1 MISVFFRYRF
11 TIDASVGLFHFSR
24 QMDATFFR
32 RFYVGWFLLF
42 LFVPVLAQAQFTYST
57 NNSEI
62 SVTSYTGPGGAVS
75 LPDFVGIYP
84 VTTIGMTA
92 FFGKTAITS
101 ITFNTNLTTIGYN
114 AFGGC
119 SSLTSL
125 TIPNSVTNIGQYA
138 FEPCIGLTNITLPNQ
153 LDKIQSETFG
163 NCGSLTSIIIPASV
177 TNIGSAAFDL
187 CSSLTAIYFLGNQPT
202 PGANMFHGVNAS
214 AIVYYLA
221 GTLGWSAS
229 YGILPTVML
238 SRGLEITSAGEQN
251 NDFAFI
257 INGTNGQVVVVQ
269 AATNIMN
276 ATWQP
281 LTTNTLSSTV
291 SNFTDVNW
299 KNYPRR
305 FYRLYSP

>member
-1 MISVFFRYRF
+1 MVAAFFHRF
-11 TIDASVGLFHFSR
+11 CT
-24 QMDATFFR
+24 
-32 RFYVGWFLLF
+32 GWFLLF
-42 LFVPVLAQAQFTYST
+42 LFVPVVAQAQFTYST

-62 SVTSYTGPGGAVS
+62 TVTSYAGSGGAVS
-75 LPDFVGIYP
+75 LPDFVGVYP
-84 VTTIGMTA
+84 VTIIGMTA

-101 ITFNTNLTTIGYN
+101 ISFNTNLTAIGYN

-119 SSLTSL
+119 SGLTSL

-138 FEPCIGLTNITLPNQ
+138 FEPCIGLTNVTLPNQ
-153 LDKIQSETFG
+153 LNKVQSETFG
-163 NCGSLTSIIIPASV
+163 NCSSLTRIIIPASV

-214 AIVYYLA
+214 AIVYYLS
-221 GTLGWSAS
+221 GTIGWSAT
-229 YGILPTVML
+229 YGNLPTVML
-238 SRGLEITSAGEQN
+238 SPGLEITSVGVQN
-251 NDFAFI
+251 SDFAFA

-269 AATNIMN
+269 VATNLVN
-276 ATWQP
+276 ASWQP
-281 LTTNTLSSTV
+281 LMTNTLSGTS
-291 SNFTDVNW
+291 SNFTDVDW

>member
-1 MISVFFRYRF
+1 V
-11 TIDASVGLFHFSR
+11 
-24 QMDATFFR
+24 
-32 RFYVGWFLLF
+32 
-42 LFVPVLAQAQFTYST
+42 AQAQFTYST

-62 SVTSYTGPGGAVS
+62 TVTSYAGSGGAVS
-75 LPDFVGIYP
+75 LPDFVGVYP
-84 VTTIGMTA
+84 VTIIGMTA

-101 ITFNTNLTTIGYN
+101 ISFNTNLTAIGYN

-119 SSLTSL
+119 SGLTSL

-138 FEPCIGLTNITLPNQ
+138 FEPCIGLTNVTLPNQ
-153 LDKIQSETFG
+153 LNKVQSETFG
-163 NCGSLTSIIIPASV
+163 NCSSLTRIIIPASV

-214 AIVYYLA
+214 AIVYYLS
-221 GTLGWSAS
+221 GTIGWSAT
-229 YGILPTVML
+229 YGNLPTVML
-238 SRGLEITSAGEQN
+238 SPGLEITSVGVQN
-251 NDFAFI
+251 SDFAFA

-269 AATNIMN
+269 VATNLVN
-276 ATWQP
+276 ASWQP
-281 LTTNTLSSTV
+281 LMTNTLSGTS
-291 SNFTDVNW
+291 SNFTDVDW